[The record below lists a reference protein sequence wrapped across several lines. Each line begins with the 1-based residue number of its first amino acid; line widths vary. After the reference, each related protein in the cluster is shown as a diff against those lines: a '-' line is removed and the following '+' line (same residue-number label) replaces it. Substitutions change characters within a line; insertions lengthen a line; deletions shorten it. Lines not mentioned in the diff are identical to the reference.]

1 MSAKALRKIEAEL
14 LRLAN
19 EPDPIDHAEVR
30 LAAIR
35 IGKQAEMIEEGL
47 IP

>member
-1 MSAKALRKIEAEL
+1 MIAKALRKIEAEL
-14 LRLAN
+14 LRLAS
-19 EPDPIDHAEVR
+19 EPDPIDHADVR